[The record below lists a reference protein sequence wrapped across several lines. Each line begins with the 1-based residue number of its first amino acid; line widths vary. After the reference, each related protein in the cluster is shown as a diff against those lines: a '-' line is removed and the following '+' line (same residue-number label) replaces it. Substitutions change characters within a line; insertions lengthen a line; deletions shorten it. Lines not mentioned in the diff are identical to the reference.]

1 MMMKRDGFL
10 WSCISYHIW
19 VLAFTFASVLIF
31 MSLRPRFSWYRWMW
45 RMILFYT
52 IIFIFLSICYTFDF
66 ASALTLT
73 SMWSWSHQ
81 MTRLVIII
89 LICCNILLFLFFII
103 LFLNPTADVVVF
115 QIQSILN
122 IIIYI
127 LNNLLYFVID
137 DHLVFLTIT
146 L

>member
-1 MMMKRDGFL
+1 MMKRDGFL

-45 RMILFYT
+45 RMILFYA
-52 IIFIFLSICYTFDF
+52 IILVFLSICYTFDF

-73 SMWSWSHQ
+73 SMWSWTHQ
-81 MTRLVIII
+81 MTTRLVIII